1 MREACIA
8 TRIAWQTQYDGYLI
22 IIMQVTNNNN
32 INKITMTKLIFD
44 FEQVLKQL
52 FKINNQLD
60 KLELDYDEDL
70 ICNLK
75 MDFVNRYRLI
85 LTKDQEEYIYNI

>member
-1 MREACIA
+1 
-8 TRIAWQTQYDGYLI
+8 
-22 IIMQVTNNNN
+22 
-32 INKITMTKLIFD
+32 MTKLIFD

-75 MDFVNRYRLI
+75 MDFINRYRLI

>member
-1 MREACIA
+1 
-8 TRIAWQTQYDGYLI
+8 
-22 IIMQVTNNNN
+22 
-32 INKITMTKLIFD
+32 MTKLIFD

-60 KLELDYDEDL
+60 KLELEYDEDL

-75 MDFVNRYRLI
+75 MDFVNRYNLI
-85 LTKDQEEYIYNI
+85 LTQDQKDYIYSI

>member
-1 MREACIA
+1 
-8 TRIAWQTQYDGYLI
+8 
-22 IIMQVTNNNN
+22 
-32 INKITMTKLIFD
+32 MTKLIFD

-75 MDFVNRYRLI
+75 MDFVNRYNLI
-85 LTKDQEEYIYNI
+85 LTKDQKEYIYNI

>member
-1 MREACIA
+1 
-8 TRIAWQTQYDGYLI
+8 
-22 IIMQVTNNNN
+22 
-32 INKITMTKLIFD
+32 MTKLIFD
-44 FEQVLKQL
+44 FEQVLKSL

-75 MDFVNRYRLI
+75 MDFINRYNLI
-85 LTKDQEEYIYNI
+85 LTKDQKEYIYNI

>member
-1 MREACIA
+1 
-8 TRIAWQTQYDGYLI
+8 
-22 IIMQVTNNNN
+22 
-32 INKITMTKLIFD
+32 MTKLIFD
-44 FEQVLKQL
+44 FEQVLISL

-75 MDFVNRYRLI
+75 MDFINRYNLI
-85 LTKDQEEYIYNI
+85 LTKDQKEYIYSI

>member
-1 MREACIA
+1 
-8 TRIAWQTQYDGYLI
+8 
-22 IIMQVTNNNN
+22 
-32 INKITMTKLIFD
+32 MTKLIFD
-44 FEQVLKQL
+44 FEQTIKAL

-60 KLELDYDEDL
+60 KLELEYDEDL

-75 MDFVNRYRLI
+75 MDFINRYNLI

>member
-1 MREACIA
+1 
-8 TRIAWQTQYDGYLI
+8 
-22 IIMQVTNNNN
+22 
-32 INKITMTKLIFD
+32 MTKLIFD
-44 FEQVLKQL
+44 FEQVLISL

-75 MDFVNRYRLI
+75 MDFINRYNLI
-85 LTKDQEEYIYNI
+85 LTKDQKEYIYNI

>member
-1 MREACIA
+1 
-8 TRIAWQTQYDGYLI
+8 
-22 IIMQVTNNNN
+22 
-32 INKITMTKLIFD
+32 MTKLIFD
-44 FEQVLKQL
+44 FEQVLKSL

-75 MDFVNRYRLI
+75 MDFINRYNLI

>member
-1 MREACIA
+1 
-8 TRIAWQTQYDGYLI
+8 
-22 IIMQVTNNNN
+22 
-32 INKITMTKLIFD
+32 MTKLIFD
-44 FEQVLKQL
+44 FEQVLKSL

-75 MDFVNRYRLI
+75 MDFINRYNLI
-85 LTKDQEEYIYNI
+85 LTKDQKEYIYSI

>member
-1 MREACIA
+1 M
-8 TRIAWQTQYDGYLI
+8 
-22 IIMQVTNNNN
+22 
-32 INKITMTKLIFD
+32 TMTKLIFD
-44 FEQVLKQL
+44 FEQAIKAL

-60 KLELDYDEDL
+60 KLELYYDEDL

-75 MDFVNRYRLI
+75 MEFVNRYRLI

>member
-1 MREACIA
+1 
-8 TRIAWQTQYDGYLI
+8 
-22 IIMQVTNNNN
+22 
-32 INKITMTKLIFD
+32 MTKLIFD
-44 FEQVLKQL
+44 FEQVLIQL

-75 MDFVNRYRLI
+75 MDFVNRYNLI
-85 LTKDQEEYIYNI
+85 LTQDQKDYIYSI

>member
-1 MREACIA
+1 
-8 TRIAWQTQYDGYLI
+8 
-22 IIMQVTNNNN
+22 
-32 INKITMTKLIFD
+32 MTKLIFD
-44 FEQVLKQL
+44 FEQVLDQL

-75 MDFVNRYRLI
+75 MDFVNRYNLI
-85 LTKDQEEYIYNI
+85 LTQDQKDYIYSI

>member
-1 MREACIA
+1 
-8 TRIAWQTQYDGYLI
+8 
-22 IIMQVTNNNN
+22 
-32 INKITMTKLIFD
+32 MTKLIFD

-75 MDFVNRYRLI
+75 MDFVNRYNLI
-85 LTKDQEEYIYNI
+85 LTQDQKDYIYNI

>member
-1 MREACIA
+1 
-8 TRIAWQTQYDGYLI
+8 
-22 IIMQVTNNNN
+22 
-32 INKITMTKLIFD
+32 MTKLIFD
-44 FEQVLKQL
+44 FEQTIKAL

-60 KLELDYDEDL
+60 KLELEYDEDL

-75 MDFVNRYRLI
+75 MDFINRYHLI

>member
-1 MREACIA
+1 
-8 TRIAWQTQYDGYLI
+8 
-22 IIMQVTNNNN
+22 
-32 INKITMTKLIFD
+32 MTKLIFD

-75 MDFVNRYRLI
+75 MDFVNRYNLI
-85 LTKDQEEYIYNI
+85 LTQDQKDYIYSI

>member
-1 MREACIA
+1 
-8 TRIAWQTQYDGYLI
+8 
-22 IIMQVTNNNN
+22 
-32 INKITMTKLIFD
+32 MTKLIFD
-44 FEQVLKQL
+44 FEQVLKSL

-75 MDFVNRYRLI
+75 MDFVNRYNLI
-85 LTKDQEEYIYNI
+85 LTKDQKEYIYNI